1 MENFEKVAGD
11 WVFFRAVA
19 KFSAILLALLVG
31 VLKGVL
37 EKVSGG
43 RFLCIVDAFTACLW
57 DILPLSWIM
66 FKCWSNVT
74 GLLYMW

>member
-19 KFSAILLALLVG
+19 KFSAILLALLAG
-31 VLKGVL
+31 FLKGVL
-37 EKVSGG
+37 EKSEWGG
-43 RFLCIVDAFTACLW
+43 FLYIGDAITACLW
-57 DILPLSWIM
+57 DIIPVSWIM
-66 FKCWSNVT
+66 FKCWSNVI